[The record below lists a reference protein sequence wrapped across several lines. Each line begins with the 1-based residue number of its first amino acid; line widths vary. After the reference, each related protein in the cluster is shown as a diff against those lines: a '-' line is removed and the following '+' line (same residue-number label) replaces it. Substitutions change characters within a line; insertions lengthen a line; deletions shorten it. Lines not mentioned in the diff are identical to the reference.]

1 MENPNT
7 PTPSGMT
14 PGAASAGSGQ
24 PPTVRPW
31 NGIDEN
37 TRDPLELD
45 DDAPAQPSELDDAA
59 SAAAPNPSPA
69 RRFLVQF
76 TLTACEEYTAP
87 TKGEALNDAE
97 NSDGPTLHAY
107 TSEHGP
113 EIVAEWDPV
122 AEDWEN
128 TPAAP
133 SPIRLI
139 YGSLACVQTSDL
151 ILELQRRQSGRGDFA
166 GDIEPCL
173 VLAVT
178 PSDLSDYWERDDAGS
193 THSGSATPTPED
205 WPALVKAFER
215 WQDRG
220 NVSDLMHA
228 LRDAWN
234 TAKEDESK

>member
-24 PPTVRPW
+24 T
-31 NGIDEN
+31 
-37 TRDPLELD
+37 
-45 DDAPAQPSELDDAA
+45 
-59 SAAAPNPSPA
+59 
-69 RRFLVQF
+69 
-76 TLTACEEYTAP
+76 
-87 TKGEALNDAE
+87 
-97 NSDGPTLHAY
+97 
-107 TSEHGP
+107 
-113 EIVAEWDPV
+113 
-122 AEDWEN
+122 
-128 TPAAP
+128 AAP

-178 PSDLSDYWERDDAGS
+178 PSDLSEYWESDDAGS
-193 THSGSATPTPED
+193 THPGSATPTPEE

-215 WQDRG
+215 WQDTG
-220 NVSDLMHA
+220 GFTEVMQVC
-228 LRDAWN
+228 RDAWN
-234 TAKEDESK
+234 TAKEDTSK

>member
-1 MENPNT
+1 MVLTLTPSAAPNPFPMENPNT

-24 PPTVRPW
+24 T
-31 NGIDEN
+31 
-37 TRDPLELD
+37 
-45 DDAPAQPSELDDAA
+45 A
-59 SAAAPNPSPA
+59 A
-69 RRFLVQF
+69 RRFLMQF
-76 TLTACEEYTAP
+76 KMTACEEYSAP
-87 TKGEALNDAE
+87 TPAAALSDAE
-97 NSDGPTLHAY
+97 NDDAPPLGDFTASD
-107 TSEHGP
+107 GP

-122 AEDWEN
+122 AEDWKD
-128 TPAAP
+128 TPAAPP

-178 PSDLSDYWERDDAGS
+178 PSDLSEYWESDDAGN
-193 THSGSATPTPED
+193 THPGSATPTPEE
-205 WPALVKAFER
+205 WPALVNAFER
-215 WQDRG
+215 WQDCG

-234 TAKEDESK
+234 DAKEDGSK